1 MKRITVQIEN
11 DDFEKISKRAAAH
24 NISVSEYVRSLIER
38 EVESDRFD
46 SITFDM
52 LYRDG
57 EISRIKRD
65 ISLMRKVSMKMLNV
79 LDQMETEIKDCTT
92 TEE

>member
-11 DDFEKISKRAAAH
+11 EDFEKISKRAAAH

-46 SITFDM
+46 AITFDLLWKNGQM
-52 LYRDG
+52 TRM
-57 EISRIKRD
+57 ESD
-65 ISLMRKVSMKMLNV
+65 IDRMRKVSVKMMAV
-79 LDQMETEIKDCTT
+79 LDQMKIDLKDCR
-92 TEE
+92 TE

>member
-1 MKRITVQIEN
+1 MKRVTVQIEN

-46 SITFDM
+46 AITFDLLWKNGQM
-52 LYRDG
+52 TRM
-57 EISRIKRD
+57 END
-65 ISLMRKVSMKMLNV
+65 IDRMRKVSVKMMAV
-79 LDQMETEIKDCTT
+79 LDQMKIDLKDCR
-92 TEE
+92 TE

>member
-1 MKRITVQIEN
+1 MKRVSVQIEN

-46 SITFDM
+46 AITFDLLWKNGQM
-52 LYRDG
+52 TRM
-57 EISRIKRD
+57 END
-65 ISLMRKVSMKMLNV
+65 IDRMRKVSVKMMAV
-79 LDQMETEIKDCTT
+79 LDQMKIDLKDCR
-92 TEE
+92 TE

>member
-1 MKRITVQIEN
+1 MQIEN

-46 SITFDM
+46 AITFDLLWKNGQM
-52 LYRDG
+52 TRM
-57 EISRIKRD
+57 END
-65 ISLMRKVSMKMLNV
+65 IDRMRKVSVKMMAV
-79 LDQMETEIKDCTT
+79 LDQMKIDLKDCR
-92 TEE
+92 TE

>member
-1 MKRITVQIEN
+1 MKRVTVQIEN

-46 SITFDM
+46 AVTFDLLWKNGKM
-52 LYRDG
+52 TRM
-57 EISRIKRD
+57 END
-65 ISLMRKVSMKMLNV
+65 IDRMRKVSVKMMAV
-79 LDQMETEIKDCTT
+79 LDQMKIDLKDCR
-92 TEE
+92 TE

>member
-1 MKRITVQIEN
+1 VKRVTVQIEN

-46 SITFDM
+46 AITFDLLWKNGQM
-52 LYRDG
+52 TRM
-57 EISRIKRD
+57 END
-65 ISLMRKVSMKMLNV
+65 IDRMRKVSVKMMAV
-79 LDQMETEIKDCTT
+79 LDQMKIDLKDCR
-92 TEE
+92 TE

>member
-1 MKRITVQIEN
+1 MKRVTVQIEN

-46 SITFDM
+46 SITFDLLWKNGKM
-52 LYRDG
+52 TRM
-57 EISRIKRD
+57 END
-65 ISLMRKVSMKMLNV
+65 IDRMRKVSVKMMAV
-79 LDQMETEIKDCTT
+79 LDQMKIDLKDCR
-92 TEE
+92 TE